1 MITSSIEVRD
11 VNMKK
16 LFMIRERRKGAIV
29 RAQDGEIIYFSNKM
43 EAKLFRDRLG
53 DPAVVSFAPD
63 HKLYETESRGQWYK
77 PE

>member
-1 MITSSIEVRD
+1 
-11 VNMKK
+11 MKK
-16 LFMIRERRKGAIV
+16 LFMIRERKKGPIV
-29 RAQDGEIIYFSNKM
+29 RAQDGDIIYFDNKM

-53 DPAVVSFAPD
+53 GPAVVSFAPG

>member
-1 MITSSIEVRD
+1 LIANVSEVRG
-11 VNMKK
+11 VNMPK
-16 LFMIRERRKGAIV
+16 LFMIRERKKGSIV

-53 DPAVVSFAPD
+53 GRAVVSLAPD
-63 HKLYETESRGQWYK
+63 HKLYETGSRGRWYK